1 MSLSL
6 KNDYAKG
13 RTNSMFWSEN
23 IHNFV
28 LLFNLKTFFF
38 IIAVGVVKKR
48 TKPGSGLLKVFR
60 IKLNFL
66 PLLRGSYTS
75 GDRVR

>member
-38 IIAVGVVKKR
+38 IIAVGVVKKSEQNR
-48 TKPGSGLLKVFR
+48 FR
-60 IKLNFL
+60 AVASILDKTRFF
-66 PLLRGSYTS
+66 T
-75 GDRVR
+75 VI